1 MHKAQGTLLLP
12 LLVIVLPISV
22 FVLCVSFTPLIFHP
36 QRMATEELAALDI
49 QKYKIHEVTPEKQK
63 CMMCAGKF
71 DIRDVFHKTKWK
83 FSMEFSMKG
92 KRGVSSSIK
101 VFFLQFFLLK
111 TI

>member
-49 QKYKIHEVTPEKQK
+49 QKYEIHGVTPEKQK
-63 CMMCAGKF
+63 CMMCVGKF
-71 DIRDVFHKTKWK
+71 NSIHCAFVIVRD
-83 FSMEFSMKG
+83 FSPS
-92 KRGVSSSIK
+92 
-101 VFFLQFFLLK
+101 Q
-111 TI
+111 

>member
-1 MHKAQGTLLLP
+1 MSAALFVQGTLILP
-12 LLVIVLPISV
+12 ILVIVLPISV

-71 DIRDVFHKTKWK
+71 DIRDVFH
-83 FSMEFSMKG
+83 
-92 KRGVSSSIK
+92 
-101 VFFLQFFLLK
+101 
-111 TI
+111 